1 MFASK
6 LWLNMKIIK
15 SSIQNNDIYGIIV
28 CTLCVLHCFATPLI
42 FLSVAASNDNN
53 ISPLLLWKDLDYLFL
68 VMSLFIV
75 YNSAKNT
82 TKPIMKY
89 ILRISWLVLFLVIS
103 NEKIDVFHIP
113 ELVTYITSINLAV
126 VHLYNYKYCRC

>member
-1 MFASK
+1 MFACK
-6 LWLNMKIIK
+6 LWLNMKIIN

-28 CTLCVLHCFATPLI
+28 CALCVLHCIATPLI
-42 FLSVAASNDNN
+42 FFSVAASNDNN
-53 ISPLLLWKDLDYLFL
+53 ISPPFLWKNLDYLFL
-68 VMSLFIV
+68 AISLFIV

-89 ILRISWLVLFLVIS
+89 ILGISWLVLFLVIT

-113 ELVTYITSINLAV
+113 ELVTYIASINLAV
-126 VHLYNYKYCRC
+126 VHLYNYRYCRC

>member
-6 LWLNMKIIK
+6 LWLNMKKIN

-28 CTLCVLHCFATPLI
+28 CALCVLHCIATPLI
-42 FLSVAASNDNN
+42 FFSVAASNDNN
-53 ISPLLLWKDLDYLFL
+53 ISPPFLWKNLDYLFL
-68 VMSLFIV
+68 AISLFVV

-89 ILRISWLVLFLVIS
+89 ILGISWLVLFLVIS
-103 NEKIDVFHIP
+103 NEKIDVFHIS
-113 ELVTYITSINLAV
+113 ELVTYIASINLAV
-126 VHLYNYKYCRC
+126 IHLYNYRYCRC

>member
-6 LWLNMKIIK
+6 LWLYMKIIK

-28 CTLCVLHCFATPLI
+28 CTLCVLHCFATPII

-53 ISPLLLWKDLDYLFL
+53 ISPPLLWKNLDYLFL
-68 VMSLFIV
+68 VISLFIV

>member
-6 LWLNMKIIK
+6 LCLNMKIVK
-15 SSIQNNDIYGIIV
+15 PSIQNIDIYGIIV
-28 CTLCVLHCFATPLI
+28 CTLCLLHCIATPLI
-42 FLSVAASNDNN
+42 FFSVALSNDNK
-53 ISPLLLWKDLDYLFL
+53 ILPPFLWKNLDYLFL
-68 VMSLFIV
+68 AISLFIV

-82 TKPIMKY
+82 TKSIMKY
-89 ILRISWLVLFLVIS
+89 LLGMSWLMLFLVLT
-103 NEKIDVFHIP
+103 NEKIGVFHIP

>member
-1 MFASK
+1 MFACK
-6 LWLNMKIIK
+6 LWLNMKITK

-53 ISPLLLWKDLDYLFL
+53 ISPPLLWKNLDYLFL
-68 VMSLFIV
+68 VISLFIV

-113 ELVTYITSINLAV
+113 ELFTYITSINLAV

>member
-1 MFASK
+1 
-6 LWLNMKIIK
+6 MKIIN

-28 CTLCVLHCFATPLI
+28 CALCVLHCIATPLI
-42 FLSVAASNDNN
+42 FFSVAASNDNN
-53 ISPLLLWKDLDYLFL
+53 ISPPFLWKNLDYLFL
-68 VMSLFIV
+68 AISLFVV

-89 ILRISWLVLFLVIS
+89 ILGISWLVLFLVIS

-113 ELVTYITSINLAV
+113 ELVTYIASINLAV
-126 VHLYNYKYCRC
+126 VHLYNYRYCRC

>member
-6 LWLNMKIIK
+6 LWLYMKIIK

-53 ISPLLLWKDLDYLFL
+53 ISPPLLWKNLDYLFL
-68 VMSLFIV
+68 VISLFIV

-113 ELVTYITSINLAV
+113 ELFTYITSINLAV

>member
-6 LWLNMKIIK
+6 LCLNMKIIK
-15 SSIQNNDIYGIIV
+15 SSIENNDIYGIIV

-42 FLSVAASNDNN
+42 FFSVAASNDNN
-53 ISPLLLWKDLDYLFL
+53 ISPPFLWKNLDYLFL
-68 VMSLFIV
+68 AISLFIV
-75 YNSAKNT
+75 YYSAKNT

-89 ILRISWLVLFLVIS
+89 ILGISWLVHFLVIS
-103 NEKIDVFHIP
+103 NEKINFFHIP

-126 VHLYNYKYCRC
+126 VHLYNYRYCRC

>member
-1 MFASK
+1 
-6 LWLNMKIIK
+6 MKIIK

-28 CTLCVLHCFATPLI
+28 CTLCALHCFATPLI

-53 ISPLLLWKDLDYLFL
+53 ISPPLLWKNLDYLFL
-68 VMSLFIV
+68 VISLFIV

>member
-1 MFASK
+1 MFACK
-6 LWLNMKIIK
+6 LWLNMKITK

-28 CTLCVLHCFATPLI
+28 CALCVLHCFATPLI

-53 ISPLLLWKDLDYLFL
+53 ISPPLLWKNLDYLFL
-68 VMSLFIV
+68 VISLFIV

-103 NEKIDVFHIP
+103 NEKIDIFHIP

-126 VHLYNYKYCRC
+126 VHLYNYRYCRC

>member
-113 ELVTYITSINLAV
+113 ELVTYITSINLAF

>member
-1 MFASK
+1 
-6 LWLNMKIIK
+6 MKIIN

-42 FLSVAASNDNN
+42 FFSVAASSDNN
-53 ISPLLLWKDLDYLFL
+53 ISPPFLWKNLDYLFL
-68 VMSLFIV
+68 VISLFIV

-89 ILRISWLVLFLVIS
+89 ILGISL
-103 NEKIDVFHIP
+103 
-113 ELVTYITSINLAV
+113 LAP
-126 VHLYNYKYCRC
+126 

>member
-6 LWLNMKIIK
+6 LWLNMKIK
-15 SSIQNNDIYGIIV
+15 NSSIQNNDIYGIIV
-28 CTLCVLHCFATPLI
+28 CALCVLHCIATPLI
-42 FLSVAASNDNN
+42 FFSVAVSNDNN
-53 ISPLLLWKDLDYLFL
+53 ISPPFLWKNLDYLFL
-68 VMSLFIV
+68 AISLFIV

-89 ILRISWLVLFLVIS
+89 ILGISWLVLFLVIS

-113 ELVTYITSINLAV
+113 ELVTYIASINLAV
-126 VHLYNYKYCRC
+126 VHLYNYRYCRC